1 MVNRYPQNTNQRRVF
16 DFYLDLKKCWQRRS
30 SWWWRVGHAGL
41 FISRAT
47 TAYAFNIFHCE
58 VFWAQCRGWGPWLPR
73 HMLSLRFPLLCCVW
87 PQDFWAQCS
96 FHDCGLHSDTTEHF
110 SSELDI
116 TIQRD
121 TDQPEI
127 RSSVHDQSLE
137 PLLHYRS
144 CVNPTRGVPSVKQLQ
159 CVVFGLRMRRR
170 QDISFHSALKISLRW
185 SSVPCLEQP
194 ASRFPILLQIKTN
207 LFLPGNCRCKNI
219 FPWN

>member
-1 MVNRYPQNTNQRRVF
+1 MFACRKTIESVGVENIFWYIIDWLDPRSNFHWKIHRNDGCKSFSLDLTVVALFHPMVNRYPQNTNQRRVF

-47 TAYAFNIFHCE
+47 TAYAFNIFHWE
-58 VFWAQCRGWGPWLPR
+58 DFWAQCRGWGAWLPR
-73 HMLSLRFPLLCCVW
+73 HMLSLCFPLPCCVW

-121 TDQPEI
+121 TDQPVI
-127 RSSVHDQSLE
+127 RSSVHKQSLE
-137 PLLHYRS
+137 PLLH
-144 CVNPTRGVPSVKQLQ
+144 
-159 CVVFGLRMRRR
+159 
-170 QDISFHSALKISLRW
+170 
-185 SSVPCLEQP
+185 
-194 ASRFPILLQIKTN
+194 
-207 LFLPGNCRCKNI
+207 
-219 FPWN
+219 